1 MNTQD
6 IEIPR
11 EVPVMT
17 LGNTVLFPQAM
28 MPLYIFEPR
37 YREMLE
43 HVLANDR
50 VFAVAGLDESAED
63 AEVLETS
70 YQVAS
75 IGLIRACQHNEDG
88 TFNLVLQG
96 LARVQ
101 MDEIVQEEPYRM
113 ARIHQMM
120 SEAGGTPEAMHSI
133 PARII
138 ALLKTQRRLGADIS
152 AEVINFLNN
161 IKEPENVLDL
171 AIYTLCIS
179 SELKQD
185 LLETKAIVPRFQK
198 FSRFLVEEIQRLKLD
213 NDLKGGLDDNDIGIN

>member
-1 MNTQD
+1 MTTQD

-37 YREMLE
+37 YREMLD
-43 HVLANDR
+43 HVLAHDR
-50 VFAVAGLDESAED
+50 VFAVAGLDESVEG

-70 YQVAS
+70 YPVAS
-75 IGLIRACQHNEDG
+75 IGLIRACHHNEDG
-88 TFNLVLQG
+88 TFNLILQG

-113 ARIHQMM
+113 ARIHQML
-120 SEAGGTPEAMHSI
+120 SEAGGTSEAIHSI
-133 PARII
+133 PIRIV

-152 AEVINFLNN
+152 ADVIHFLEN

-171 AIYTLCIS
+171 AIYTLCNS
-179 SELKQD
+179 AELKQE
-185 LLETKAIVPRFQK
+185 LLETRAIVPRFQK
-198 FSRFLVEEIQRLKLD
+198 FSRYLVEEIERLKFD
-213 NDLKGGLDDNDIGIN
+213 QKLKGGLDDNDIGIN

>member
-6 IEIPR
+6 IEIPS

-37 YREMLE
+37 YREMLDN
-43 HVLANDR
+43 VLANDR

-88 TFNLVLQG
+88 TFNLILQG
-96 LARVQ
+96 LARVH

-113 ARIHQMM
+113 ARIHQML

-133 PARII
+133 PTRII
-138 ALLKTQRRLGADIS
+138 ALLKTQRRLGAEIPM
-152 AEVINFLNN
+152 EMIQFLDK
-161 IKEPENVLDL
+161 IQEPENVLDL
-171 AIYTLCIS
+171 AIDTLCTS
-179 SELKQD
+179 NELKQD
-185 LLETKAIVPRFQK
+185 LLETNAIVPRFQK
-198 FSRFLVEEIQRLKLD
+198 FSRFLVEEIQRMKLD
-213 NDLKGGLDDNDIGIN
+213 NDLRGGLDDNDIGIN